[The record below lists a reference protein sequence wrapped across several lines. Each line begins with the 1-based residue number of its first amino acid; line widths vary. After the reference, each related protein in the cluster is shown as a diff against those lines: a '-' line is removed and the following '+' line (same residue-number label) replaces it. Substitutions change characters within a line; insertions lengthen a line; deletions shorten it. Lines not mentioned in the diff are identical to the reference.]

1 MNSRCPIKCWFPK
14 RERSSGDR
22 KEMIVVLL
30 SALPYRQSI
39 LEDLSTELAGLYQDT
54 LFIIGN
60 GFDLMHGVKSSYYD
74 FRDTISPQ
82 HVIMSIKQIY
92 GEISR
97 ITWRTLIER

>member
-1 MNSRCPIKCWFPK
+1 
-14 RERSSGDR
+14 
-22 KEMIVVLL
+22 MIVVLL